1 MIKENY
7 EELVDAIINQAI
19 KDYSKAIRALKKDK
33 NNEAAQIMLSD
44 VLSFFHSEWFKALAD
59 INPNRLIDKINR
71 KVAKIDDKT
80 ILKTGKIS

>member
-7 EELVDAIINQAI
+7 EELVDAIINQA
-19 KDYSKAIRALKKDK
+19 YSKAIRALKKDK
-33 NNEAAQIMLSD
+33 NNEAAQIMLRD
-44 VLSFFHSEWFKALAD
+44 VLYFFHSEWFKALAD
-59 INPNRLIDKINR
+59 IDPNRLIDKINR